1 MVAAGEQADEEV
13 AVEALVILPSPKQIL
28 AAMTANVVSANVAV
42 ANVLF
47 VTVHLQQNWTTNHLH
62 LTTNLEV
69 EEASLPLHL
78 RV

>member
-1 MVAAGEQADEEV
+1 MAAGEQADEAV
-13 AVEALVILPSPKQIL
+13 AVEALVILPIPRQIL
-28 AAMTANVVSANVAV
+28 AVMTANVVAANVAA

-47 VTVHLQQNWTTNHLH
+47 VTVHLQQNWTMNHLH
-62 LTTNLEV
+62 LTTSLEV